1 VRDWN
6 VLVRERYSG
15 KGLSGEQQT
24 EVVSEL
30 AAHLEDLYE
39 HERSLGISEAEAIS
53 RALNEVDS
61 WHQLSR
67 DIRRTRKPEGQMNYR
82 TRSLWLPGF
91 TTLTAAMGALAI
103 MMGHNVNRFN
113 FEPRIYWYGSM
124 AVVQIYLPWL
134 AILPIIGG
142 VGAYLSRLANGNLK
156 TRLAAAAFPALVPF
170 ALFCPGVVL
179 AAVTEHHSNWQVLP
193 VAFSVMVFNWVLL
206 PGAALTL
213 GALPFLRNVPNCE
226 VEPTNC

>member
-6 VLVRERYSG
+6 VLVRERFNG
-15 KGLSGEQQT
+15 RGLTELQQT

-39 HERSLGISEAEAIS
+39 HARSLGISEGEAIS
-53 RALNEVDS
+53 RALNEVDN
-61 WHQLSR
+61 WRQLSR
-67 DIRRTRKPEGQMNYR
+67 NISRNRKAERQMNSR
-82 TRSLWLPGF
+82 TKSLWLPGL

-103 MMGHNVNRFN
+103 IMGRDVHRFY
-113 FEPRIYWYGSM
+113 FEPRIYWYGSI

-142 VGAYLSRLANGNLK
+142 IGAYLSRLANGTLK
-156 TRLAAAAFPALVPF
+156 TRLVAAAFPALVPF

-179 AAVTEHHSNWQVLP
+179 AALTEHHANWQVLP
-193 VAFSVMVFNWVLL
+193 AAFSVMVFNWVLV
-206 PGAALTL
+206 PGAVLTL
-213 GALPFLRNVPNCE
+213 GALPFLRNSPKQEIQPKTC
-226 VEPTNC
+226 

>member
-6 VLVRERYSG
+6 VLVRERFSG
-15 KGLSGEQQT
+15 RGLTELQQT
-24 EVVSEL
+24 EIVSEL

-39 HERSLGISEAEAIS
+39 HERSLGITEPEAIS
-53 RALNEVDS
+53 HALSEVDN
-61 WHQLSR
+61 WPQLSR
-67 DIRRTRKPEGQMNYR
+67 NINRTRKTEGQMNSR
-82 TRSLWLPGF
+82 TKSLWLPGL

-103 MMGHNVNRFN
+103 IMGHHANRFY

-142 VGAYLSRLANGNLK
+142 IGAYLSRLANGNLK

-170 ALFCPGVVL
+170 ALFCPGIVV
-179 AAVTEHHSNWQVLP
+179 AAVTEHHLSWHVLP
-193 VAFSVMVFNWVLL
+193 VSFSVMVFNWVLV
-206 PGAALTL
+206 PGAVLTF
-213 GALPFLRNVPNCE
+213 GALPFLRNVPNSE
-226 VEPTNC
+226 VEPTNS

>member
-6 VLVRERYSG
+6 LLVRERFSG
-15 KGLSGEQQT
+15 RGLAELQQT

-39 HERSLGISEAEAIS
+39 HERSLGKTEPEAIS
-53 RALNEVDS
+53 RVLNEVDN
-61 WHQLSR
+61 WRQLSR
-67 DIRRTRKPEGQMNYR
+67 NINRTKKTEGQMNSR
-82 TRSLWLPGF
+82 TKSLWLPGLA
-91 TTLTAAMGALAI
+91 TLTAAMGGLAI
-103 MMGHNVNRFN
+103 IMGHDVHRFN

-124 AVVQIYLPWL
+124 AVVQVYLPWL
-134 AILPIIGG
+134 AILPIIGAI
-142 VGAYLSRLANGNLK
+142 GAYLSRLANGNLK

-170 ALFCPGVVL
+170 ALFCPGIAV
-179 AAVTEHHSNWQVLP
+179 AAVTEHHANWHVLP

-206 PGAALTL
+206 PGAVLVL
-213 GALPFLRNVPNCE
+213 GALPFLRNVPNRE